1 MNHKV
6 LFVDDDIH
14 VLQAFKRQL
23 RKQFRID
30 TAQSPAEGLSIVEKN
45 GPYAVVVSDLRM
57 PGMDGNQFMTRLKKI
72 APETVRIMLTGHADL
87 NVAMGAINTGNIFR
101 LLTKPCPSDVISESI
116 KSGIERYL
124 ENTIKEKTVVK
135 TTVPHVRNLLV
146 VDDDPDTCDLIRNGL
161 SSYREFQVL
170 SADSGQAAVEHLN
183 SQEVS
188 FVITE
193 LKLPVMNGLK
203 LLSHMRKFYPEIPVI
218 VLTGYGTAEIE
229 AQIIKLDTITYFEKP
244 LDIGVLVDMISTALQ
259 DRVPGQISGIST
271 AAFLQLMFNEEKTC
285 TLSIQSEGRTGK
297 LYLQKGEL
305 IDAETENRKALN
317 AATYIIAWD
326 KPVINIESSC
336 RKFEKKIQQSMM
348 SILLDSARTKDDMK
362 NEAMIRTQQLVSDRF
377 KTEKGREKWLE

>member
-1 MNHKV
+1 MKHKV

-23 RKQFRID
+23 RKQFRIE
-30 TAQSPAEGLSIVEKN
+30 TAQSPAEGLNIVEKN

-72 APETVRIMLTGHADL
+72 APDTVRIMLTGHADL

-124 ENTIKEKTVVK
+124 ENTIKDKTVVE
-135 TTVPHVRNLLV
+135 TTVLQVRNVLV
-146 VDDDPDTCDLIRNGL
+146 VDDDPVTCDLIRNGL
-161 SSYREFQVL
+161 TSYREFSVL
-170 SADSGQAAVEHLN
+170 SADSGQAAVEHLD

-229 AQIIKLDTITYFEKP
+229 AKIRKLDTITYFEKP
-244 LDIGVLVDMISTALQ
+244 LDVGVLVDMISKALQ
-259 DRVPGQISGIST
+259 ARVPGQISGIST
-271 AAFLQLMFNEEKTC
+271 AAFLQLMSNEEKTC
-285 TLSIQSEGRTGK
+285 TLSIQSAGRNGK

-305 IDAETENRKALN
+305 IDAETENRKARN
-317 AATYIIAWD
+317 AATCIIAWD

-348 SILLDSARTKDDMK
+348 SILLDSARMKDDMK
-362 NEAMIRTQQLVSDRF
+362 NKAMIRT
-377 KTEKGREKWLE
+377 

>member
-23 RKQFRID
+23 RKQFHID

-271 AAFLQLMFNEEKTC
+271 AAFLQLMFNEQKTC

-348 SILLDSARTKDDMK
+348 SILLDSARKKDDMK
-362 NEAMIRTQQLVSDRF
+362 NEAMIRTQQLASDRF

>member
-124 ENTIKEKTVVK
+124 ENTIKENTVVK
-135 TTVPHVRNLLV
+135 TTVPHARNLLV

-229 AQIIKLDTITYFEKP
+229 AKILKLDTITYFEKP

-348 SILLDSARTKDDMK
+348 SILLDSARMKDEMK